1 MAVTGDLESGAE
13 VGVDAGVDADLLEL
27 LRIMPRVI
35 RAMKRQRPG
44 EESEPPPAVR
54 ALLSAGALGPRH
66 LPVIVVLSMQGTM
79 AVSEL
84 AQRIGLG
91 VAATSL
97 MVGELA
103 KAGIVERHVDERDRR
118 RTIVSIGED
127 LRKDCERMARERLE
141 PLRRA
146 LEVMGPETRTHFLAG
161 WRVLA
166 AQTVGEDP
174 QAVAVD
180 PPQAI
185 DGGLAGMCEVEPEQD
200 AAV

>member
-1 MAVTGDLESGAE
+1 MAVEGDLERAVDGGLGA
-13 VGVDAGVDADLLEL
+13 DVDADLLEL
-27 LRIMPRVI
+27 LQIMPRVI

-44 EESEPPPAVR
+44 QEGEPPAAVR

-84 AQRIGLG
+84 AQRVGVG

-103 KAGIVERHVDERDRR
+103 KAGIVERTVDERDRR
-118 RTIVSIGED
+118 RTIVSIGD
-127 LRKDCERMARERLE
+127 GLRADCEEMARERLE

-146 LEVMGPETRTHFLAG
+146 LEVMGPETRAHFLAG

-166 AQTVGEDP
+166 AQTVGQQEDED
-174 QAVAVD
+174 A
-180 PPQAI
+180 
-185 DGGLAGMCEVEPEQD
+185 GGC
-200 AAV
+200 